1 MSVFSKILESISK
14 NINKEL
20 DKHALKNAS
29 QKTSQNLN
37 KQAQKEANKA
47 TIKGDNFITTQS
59 NTPSKSDYT
68 TNITLESWVRQVA
81 GIHPSKQ
88 VKADLEALYKKHP
101 EMFAKPSEVYK
112 LINEVKTNPQFFYT
126 NNQPNI
132 ALIGKMLE
140 NGKLGKIGIQKDHTG
155 NTIRVQHA
163 TKATKAQKDNERLLK
178 RSDDYPLV
186 ERTTST
192 YPHSAQTRE
201 GNRPNGAN
209 ALSKDNQSN
218 STKNAIQKQDSSL
231 DFLND
236 KAPLPME
243 RE

>member
-1 MSVFSKILESISK
+1 MKIVLESLLRAIK
-14 NINKEL
+14 N
-20 DKHALKNAS
+20 ASKNAS
-29 QKTSQNLN
+29 QAPKS
-37 KQAQKEANKA
+37 AQKD
-47 TIKGDNFITTQS
+47 TIKGDNFTTTP
-59 NTPSKSDYT
+59 NKAPSKTDYT

-192 YPHSAQTRE
+192 HPHSAQTHE

-218 STKNAIQKQDSSL
+218 STKNPAQNQ
-231 DFLND
+231 
-236 KAPLPME
+236 AELPFM

>member
-1 MSVFSKILESISK
+1 MKIILESLLIAIK
-14 NINKEL
+14 N
-20 DKHALKNAS
+20 ASKNAS
-29 QKTSQNLN
+29 QAPKS
-37 KQAQKEANKA
+37 AQKD
-47 TIKGDNFITTQS
+47 TIKGENFTTTP
-59 NTPSKSDYT
+59 NKAPSKTDYT

-140 NGKLGKIGIQKDHTG
+140 NGKLGKIGIQKDYASEFLSV
-155 NTIRVQHA
+155 RHA
-163 TKATKAQKDNERLLK
+163 TTTSASKAQKENARLQK
-178 RSDDYPLV
+178 KSDYPLV
-186 ERTTST
+186 ERSNSTQQTST
-192 YPHSAQTRE
+192 QGVLPTTA
-201 GNRPNGAN
+201 GAN
-209 ALSKDNQSN
+209 ARLKDNQSN
-218 STKNAIQKQDSSL
+218 STKNPA
-231 DFLND
+231 LNQ
-236 KAPLPME
+236 AELPFM